1 MTGHT
6 PGPWHQGGISYA
18 EHVEDG
24 VVTHTTEPTTSIYGP
39 RAAPDHQSGPCVA
52 RDVRLA
58 DAPLIAAA
66 PETAAERD
74 RLREQNAAMLEALKA
89 AVPKL
94 QAYYIATLD
103 RGIGV
108 QIDTIVVQCQRV
120 ITEAEAGND

>member
-1 MTGHT
+1 MTGHK
-6 PGPWHQGGISYA
+6 PAYRA
-18 EHVEDG
+18 EGDQVLKNP
-24 VVTHTTEPTTSIYGP
+24 VTTE
-39 RAAPDHQSGPCVA
+39 QSDGSKSVTLGFPICTVSEWATGENETGAQALA
-52 RDVRLA
+52 RMLS
-58 DAPLIAAA
+58 
-66 PETAAERD
+66 ERD